1 MNQNT
6 LVALQLAAQ
15 LLQQLQTINSMVQQA
30 QASGTD
36 ITSGQLD
43 SLVSD
48 YGAVHAQLDADMVA
62 AKAAGK

>member
-1 MNQNT
+1 MNNT

-15 LLQQLQTINSMVQQA
+15 LLQQLQNINSMVQQA

-36 ITSGQLD
+36 LTSAQLD
-43 SLVSD
+43 TLSSD
-48 YGAVHAQLDADMVA
+48 YGTAHAQLDADIVT